1 MHYNDSWCLQGS
13 NAVNE
18 RLWDTHGVEI
28 EACTILSYF
37 AGSGNI
43 LELLILKLVA
53 GGQPRKVS
61 KLGLSNILK

>member
-1 MHYNDSWCLQGS
+1 M
-13 NAVNE
+13 NE

-28 EACTILSYF
+28 EARTILSYF

-61 KLGLSNILK
+61 KVGLSNILK

>member
-1 MHYNDSWCLQGS
+1 MGQRQRQTG
-13 NAVNE
+13 
-18 RLWDTHGVEI
+18 RLTDGLADGRADGRTDV
-28 EACTILSYF
+28 LSYF

>member
-1 MHYNDSWCLQGS
+1 M
-13 NAVNE
+13 NE

-28 EACTILSYF
+28 EACTILRYF

-43 LELLILKLVA
+43 LQPFILKLVE

-61 KLGLSNILK
+61 KLGRGSIKKGRGNPIEE